1 MKYIG
6 WIIALLA
13 IVATIY
19 LYSAK
24 YAPLKQSVQRL
35 EQEIKLWE
43 ETLKGEK
50 ILTGDVNRFPPEKFF
65 DNDKL
70 TPYAEVEI
78 LRRFDRRH
86 EGIDIYITAPNA
98 LARMEDI
105 MRFLSEQKIDYTK
118 IYCIAAIDSIE
129 RFEYKYTK

>member
-6 WIIALLA
+6 WIFALLA
-13 IVATIY
+13 VAA
-19 LYSAK
+19 LVFFYSSK
-24 YAPLKQSVQRL
+24 YAPLKKSINRL

-43 ETLKGEK
+43 ETLRGERT
-50 ILTGDVNRFPPEKFF
+50 LTGDVNRFPPEKFF
-65 DNDKL
+65 SDDNL
-70 TPYAEVEI
+70 TAYAEVEI

-86 EGIDIYITAPNA
+86 EGIDIYISAPNA
-98 LARMEDI
+98 LARMEDLL
-105 MRFLSEQKIDYTK
+105 RFLDEQKIDYLK